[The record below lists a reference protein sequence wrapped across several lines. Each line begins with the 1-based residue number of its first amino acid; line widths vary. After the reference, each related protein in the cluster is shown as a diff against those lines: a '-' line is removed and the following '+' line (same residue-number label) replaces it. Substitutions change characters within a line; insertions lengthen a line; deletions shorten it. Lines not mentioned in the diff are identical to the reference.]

1 MNTYTVYDAKTM
13 IATTSLLIRDRVGAP
28 WRRMDDADD
37 TKANFYFVD
46 SNKIIAEANYPNNPK
61 GFANRS
67 QINLE
72 NGKQINFENE
82 AIKSEK
88 TCIIASRRQKSLQ

>member
-46 SNKIIAEANYPNNPK
+46 SNKIIAEANYPNNPNK
-61 GFANRS
+61 ITHR
-67 QINLE
+67 
-72 NGKQINFENE
+72 
-82 AIKSEK
+82 
-88 TCIIASRRQKSLQ
+88 